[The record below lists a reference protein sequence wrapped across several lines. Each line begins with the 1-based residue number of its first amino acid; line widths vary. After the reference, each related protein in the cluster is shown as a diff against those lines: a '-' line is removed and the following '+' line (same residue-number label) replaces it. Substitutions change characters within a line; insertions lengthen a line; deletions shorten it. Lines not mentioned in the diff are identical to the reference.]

1 MIRICLFLLFCF
13 LSSKTFCQY
22 SWKLEKDKDGIKVY
36 SSQSADSKFKAIK
49 VACTLKGNYNKL
61 ITILSDVI
69 HNSEWVY
76 NSKATTMLKQNNP
89 LDFIYYTE
97 TNLPWPLSNRDAVIH
112 IRINTD
118 SLPKLLTIS
127 GTGEP
132 KYTPEKSGKVRVP
145 HYLANWRV
153 TMPSAQT
160 LQVMYVVE
168 VNPGG
173 SISAW
178 IANMFVNKGPYES
191 FKKLAEKLA
200 K

>member
-1 MIRICLFLLFCF
+1 MIRIYLFILFCF
-13 LSSKTFCQY
+13 LCGETFCQY
-22 SWKLEKDKDGIKVY
+22 NWKLEKDKDGIKVY
-36 SSQSADSKFKAIK
+36 SSQSTDSKFKAIK
-49 VACTLKGNYNKL
+49 VACTLTGNYNKL
-61 ITILSDVI
+61 IAILFDVT

-76 NSKATTMLKQNNP
+76 NSKATTMLKQNNRF
-89 LDFIYYTE
+89 DFIYYAE

-112 IRINTD
+112 IRMNTD

-132 KYTPEKSGKVRVP
+132 KYAAEKSGKVRVP

-153 TMPSAQT
+153 TMPAAQT
-160 LQVMYVVE
+160 LQLIYVVE

-173 SISAW
+173 SIPAW